1 MKRDPAP
8 AQCHVG
14 DPSRVAELLDA
25 VRDEDAAVSALEL
38 CVARIHTARAAR
50 VSLANLD
57 AGEMRAALE
66 LARTVPG
73 GDTR

>member
-1 MKRDPAP
+1 M
-8 AQCHVG
+8 
-14 DPSRVAELLDA
+14 
-25 VRDEDAAVSALEL
+25 SALEQ

-57 AGEMRAALE
+57 AGELRAALE

-73 GDTR
+73 GGTR